1 MRMAGLV
8 IVLVCVVGGFLFA
21 GGQIPVLL
29 QPAEFVVIGGAAVG
43 SLIISLSPVMLKKL
57 RQQVM
62 AAFGA
67 SRYSRAQAEEL
78 LQLLYHLSIVVKR
91 EGVIALEN
99 HLSDPESSAI
109 FSNYPAVLKNEPL
122 LRFIVEAL
130 MLQVDGAVGPEDLG
144 HILERTL
151 DTLHEEDG
159 IPGSVLG
166 KMGDALPGLG
176 IVAAVLGIIVT
187 MGYMAEGAEVV
198 GHHVAAALVGTFLG
212 VLLSYG
218 FVQPTVTAIELGL
231 KDESNFLEAVRVGM
245 VAFAQGKAPVVVVE
259 MARRVL
265 YSYNR
270 PGREEIEE
278 ACKSLRA
285 A

>member
-1 MRMAGLV
+1 
-8 IVLVCVVGGFLFA
+8 
-21 GGQIPVLL
+21 
-29 QPAEFVVIGGAAVG
+29 
-43 SLIISLSPVMLKKL
+43 MLKKL
-57 RQQVM
+57 QKQ
-62 AAFGA
+62 AASAFAA
-67 SRYSRAQAEEL
+67 SQYTPTVAREL

-109 FSNYPAVLKNEPL
+109 FSAYPSVLKNHHL

-144 HILERTL
+144 QILERTL
-151 DTLHEEDG
+151 DTHHEEDS
-159 IPGSVLG
+159 IPASVLQ

-176 IVAAVLGIIVT
+176 IVAAVLGIIIT

-198 GHHVAAALVGTFLG
+198 GHHVASALVGTFLG

-218 FVQPTVTAIELGL
+218 FVQPIGTAIEIGM
-231 KDESNFLEAVRVGM
+231 KDEGNFMEAVRVGM
-245 VAFAQGKAPVVVVE
+245 IAFAQGKAPVVVVE
-259 MARRVL
+259 MSRRVL
-265 YSYNR
+265 YSYVR